1 MAKKANKKTTKQQRK
16 AATKEKRTLKGK
28 KSWLFPENKLPLLII
43 FGLAFLLYGNTLM
56 NGYAIDDSVTNL
68 DNKFVAKGFA
78 GIPDILSHDTFTGK
92 TGKKLVI
99 VAGSRYRPLSV
110 VTFAMEHAIFGYNPM
125 VGHLVNLLLYGLT
138 GCLIFLLLSR
148 LLRKHDPPRWYLS
161 IPFITAVLF
170 LLHPVHTEVVAN
182 IKGRDEILALIG
194 SLLALIYTI
203 RYLETSQVKYLV
215 FTAIAFFLGLMS
227 KENTITFLAIIP
239 LTVYVFTKYDLKKNL
254 AAFAP
259 IGITAVL
266 YLALRQAIVG
276 GGGDSMT
283 DSLINNPF
291 MGATIAEHYGT
302 ICYTF
307 GQYLRLL
314 FFPHPLT
321 YDYYPYHIGLT
332 GFGLVSILSLLLYIG
347 LAVYA
352 LLKLPSKSVVAYGI
366 LFYLI
371 TFSIVS
377 NVFFS
382 IGVFMGERFLY
393 FPSLGFCLVIAWLLT
408 EELSRFFPSKE
419 KQIPALIA
427 IIGLTTVLFA
437 GKTILRNFDWK
448 DNFTLVSRDI
458 QVSGNST
465 KCNYALGELYLKQAL
480 DEKDKAIKDQ
490 KLRKAIPLLEKAIE
504 IYPGYKSA
512 HSKLAD
518 THYYLG
524 DFRKSINANI
534 NLVRIAPKENTVQNV
549 MALLQQVPDQA
560 FQLNV
565 LKQLAS
571 IMPQSFIT
579 NFNYGRLLM
588 DSQKDRALGA
598 QLIQK
603 AAKLNEQNTGSPNY
617 SRNKQMLVPY
627 LGK

>member
-1 MAKKANKKTTKQQRK
+1 MAKNVNKKKSKPQKKATTRETR
-16 AATKEKRTLKGK
+16 ALKGK
-28 KSWLFPENKLPLLII
+28 RSWMFPSNKLPLFVIL
-43 FGLAFLLYGNTLM
+43 GLAFLLYGNTLM

-68 DNKFVAKGFA
+68 DNKFVAQGFG
-78 GIPDILSHDTFTGK
+78 GISDILSHDTFIGK

-110 VTFAMEHAIFGYNPM
+110 VTFAMEHAIFGYNPT
-125 VGHLVNLLLYGLT
+125 VGHLVNLLLYGFT

-148 LLRKHDPPRWYLS
+148 LLQKHEPLRWYLS

-194 SLLALIYTI
+194 SLFALIYTI
-203 RYLETSQVKYLV
+203 RYLETKQAKYLA

-239 LTVYVFTKYDLKKNL
+239 LTVYVFTKYNLKKNL
-254 AAFAP
+254 VAFAP
-259 IGITAVL
+259 IGVMTVL
-266 YLALRQAIVG
+266 YLALRQSIVG

-291 MGATIAEHYGT
+291 LGASIAEKYGT

-307 GQYLRLL
+307 GEYLRLL

-332 GFGLVSILSLLLYIG
+332 GFGLVSILSLLLYVG
-347 LAVYA
+347 LGVFA

-377 NVFFS
+377 NVFVN

-393 FPSLGFCLVIAWLLT
+393 FPSLGFCIVIAWLLV
-408 EELSRFFPSKE
+408 EGLKRFFPSKE
-419 KQIPALIA
+419 KQIPVLLG
-427 IIGLTTVLFA
+427 IIGLTGVLFA
-437 GKTILRNFDWK
+437 GKTIVRNFDWK
-448 DNFTLVSRDI
+448 DNFTLVSKDI
-458 QVSGNST
+458 QVSDNSA
-465 KCNYALGELYLKQAL
+465 KCNYALGEMYLKQAL
-480 DEKDKAIKDQ
+480 AENDKTIKNQ
-490 KLRKAIPLLEKAIE
+490 TLNQAIPLLEKAIE
-504 IYPGYKSA
+504 IYPEYKSA
-512 HSKLAD
+512 HSKLGD
-518 THYYLG
+518 TYYYLG
-524 DFRKSINANI
+524 DFRKSIDANI
-534 NLVRIAPKENTVQNV
+534 NLIRVAPKESTVQNV
-549 MALLQQVPDQA
+549 MALLQQTPDQA
-560 FQLNV
+560 FQLQT

-571 IMPQSFIT
+571 VMPQSFIT
-579 NFNYGRLLM
+579 NFNYGRLLL
-588 DSQKDRALGA
+588 DSQKDRTKGV

-603 AAKLNEQNTGSPNY
+603 AAKLLEQNPRDGNY
-617 SRNKQMLVPY
+617 NKNKQLLAPY
-627 LGK
+627 LGR